1 MNMIIREKYWV
12 LLFTFHLSF
21 FIFHLSPLSAQ
32 EHAEVDVSQRYI
44 SVVPDNTK
52 VYESKRP
59 PLSERLFT
67 SEAVEAKIREVQK
80 LLSGNPRLAWMFANC
95 YPNTLESTVHY
106 RVIDGED
113 DTFVY
118 TGDIPAMWLRDSG
131 AQVWP
136 YVQLAAK
143 DEKLRKMLRGVI
155 LRQLK
160 CINIDRYANAFN
172 DGPTGAGWQSDAT
185 DMQKD
190 VFERKYEIDSLCYPV
205 RLAYWY
211 WLVTGD
217 VSIFGDV
224 WLQAVENI
232 LKTFKEQQRKDGLG
246 PYHFYRVTDRTYD
259 TVGWGGYGAP
269 VKPVGLIASVF
280 RPSDDRTSLPFLVP
294 SNFMAVSSLK
304 KMAEILTKVNAQKA
318 KAAECTDLAAEVEG
332 ALKQYAVVDHPK
344 YGKIYAFEVDGF
356 GNRLLM
362 DDANVP
368 SLLGMGYLGDVDLND
383 PIYQNTRRFVW
394 SEDNPWFFRGKA
406 AEGIGGPH
414 IGYHMVWP
422 MSIMMRCFI
431 SQDDDEIRWCM
442 RTLLKTDAG
451 TGFIHESFH
460 KDDAMNYTRPWFAWQ
475 NTLFGELVLK
485 LISDGKAD
493 LLNHL

>member
-1 MNMIIREKYWV
+1 MKKS
-12 LLFTFHLSF
+12 LLVMCCLLSMTVA
-21 FIFHLSPLSAQ
+21 AQ
-32 EHAEVDVSQRYI
+32 ENAEVAVSNRYTA
-44 SVVPDNTK
+44 VVPDNTK
-52 VYESKRP
+52 VFESKRP
-59 PLSERLFT
+59 PVAERLFV
-67 SEAVEAKIREVQK
+67 SDAVEAKISEVQQ

-95 YPNTLESTVHY
+95 FPNTLESTVHY
-106 RVIDGED
+106 RLVDGED

-136 YVQLAAK
+136 YVQLAAN
-143 DEKLRKMLRGVI
+143 DPKLKKMLRGVI
-155 LRQLK
+155 LRQFK

-172 DGPTGAGWQSDAT
+172 DGPRGAGWQSDVT
-185 DMQKD
+185 KMQKD

-217 VSIFGDV
+217 ASIFGEV
-224 WLQAVENI
+224 WLQAAENI
-232 LKTFKEQQRKDGLG
+232 VKTFREQQRKENLG
-246 PYHFYRVTDRTYD
+246 PYCFFRMTDRTYD
-259 TVGWGGYGAP
+259 TVGWNGYGAP

-304 KMAEILTKVNAQKA
+304 KMAVILLKVNQKDE
-318 KAAECTDLAAEVEG
+318 KADECLALANEVET
-332 ALKQYAVVDHPK
+332 ALKQYAIVDHPK

-368 SLLGMGYLGDVDLND
+368 SLLGMGYLGDVPLDD

-406 AEGIGGPH
+406 GEGIGGPH
-414 IGYHMVWP
+414 IGYDMVWP
-422 MSIMMRCFI
+422 MSIMMKCFT

-442 RTLLKTDAG
+442 RTLLNTDAG

-460 KDDAMNYTRPWFAWQ
+460 KDDAKNYTRPWFAWQ

-485 LISDGKAD
+485 LLADGKVD
-493 LLNHL
+493 LLNNL